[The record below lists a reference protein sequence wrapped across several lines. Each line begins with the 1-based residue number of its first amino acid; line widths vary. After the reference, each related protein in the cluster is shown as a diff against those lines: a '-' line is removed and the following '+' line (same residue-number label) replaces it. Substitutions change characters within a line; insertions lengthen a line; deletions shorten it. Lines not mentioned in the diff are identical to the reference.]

1 MAIRDWM
8 SIWQN
13 KLQQNNAP
21 GNEQNS
27 NFITIY
33 GEQFNYPEGAVSI
46 LTEYLKGG
54 SLLKLLQFVRTL
66 P

>member
-46 LTEYLKGG
+46 LT
-54 SLLKLLQFVRTL
+54 
-66 P
+66 